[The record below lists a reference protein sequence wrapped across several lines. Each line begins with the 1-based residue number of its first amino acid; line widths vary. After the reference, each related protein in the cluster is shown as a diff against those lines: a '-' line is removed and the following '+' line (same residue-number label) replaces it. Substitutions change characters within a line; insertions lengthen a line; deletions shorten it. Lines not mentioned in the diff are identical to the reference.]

1 MKKFIYKLG
10 CKPKFLERFFLS
22 DLEKIF
28 LAIRK
33 SDLNTI
39 NFYLRVKNFDFNE
52 YDNNGNNALHYSVK
66 EGKIEL
72 VNYFI

>member
-10 CKPKFLERFFLS
+10 CKPKFLERFFLT

-33 SDLNTI
+33 SDIKYNKTITFIKSNSILTNTI
-39 NFYLRVKNFDFNE
+39 TPETMLSTILLRKEKLNF
-52 YDNNGNNALHYSVK
+52 
-66 EGKIEL
+66 
-72 VNYFI
+72 